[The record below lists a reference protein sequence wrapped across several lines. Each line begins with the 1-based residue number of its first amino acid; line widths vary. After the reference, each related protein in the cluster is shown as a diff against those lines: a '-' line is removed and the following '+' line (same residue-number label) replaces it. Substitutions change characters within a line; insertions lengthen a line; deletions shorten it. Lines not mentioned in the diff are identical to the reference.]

1 MITFCNLSKYKN
13 FMKSIKRKILNSQ
26 NVIQDLFKI
35 LNLKKT
41 ILESQRSQNCLIN
54 NSENI
59 IIKLLEKNY
68 MKKIK
73 LMRVNFKIQ
82 IAEEVSM
89 TTKVVYSKVNVNRPL
104 LRLKE

>member
-1 MITFCNLSKYKN
+1 
-13 FMKSIKRKILNSQ
+13 
-26 NVIQDLFKI
+26 
-35 LNLKKT
+35 
-41 ILESQRSQNCLIN
+41 
-54 NSENI
+54 
-59 IIKLLEKNY
+59 